1 MIGDTHDNAGVQT
14 FHDSY
19 DDNVYFEMD
28 GSHDY
33 IADYQPTFDMKIK
46 QVKIGYEWYD
56 LQDLVYDPEYYLED
70 DYNIQAVLD
79 GDHQEGA

>member
-1 MIGDTHDNAGVQT
+1 
-14 FHDSY
+14 
-19 DDNVYFEMD
+19 
-28 GSHDY
+28 
-33 IADYQPTFDMKIK
+33 MKIK